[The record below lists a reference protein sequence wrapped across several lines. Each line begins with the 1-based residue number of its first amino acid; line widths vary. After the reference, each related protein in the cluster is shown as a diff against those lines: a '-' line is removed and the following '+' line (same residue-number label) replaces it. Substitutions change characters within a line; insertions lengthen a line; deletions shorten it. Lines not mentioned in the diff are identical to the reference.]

1 MQWIKDIKN
10 ETEYNLNRTFYSSCM
25 QENNDQELH
34 QQISTEFQLTY
45 HEITFWEGFA
55 PVNWNNLALHGK
67 SISIT
72 PWIGFEHELENYC
85 IKY

>member
-10 ETEYNLNRTFYSSCM
+10 ETEYNRNRTFYSSCM

-45 HEITFWEGFA
+45 HEITFLEGFSLQLTETILLCMA
-55 PVNWNNLALHGK
+55 KVFLLH
-67 SISIT
+67 
-72 PWIGFEHELENYC
+72 HE
-85 IKY
+85 